1 MSNWACPKTRPRNVD
16 KAFDILLRKSRS
28 RQQDD
33 RFEQE
38 YEAKVKA
45 YKMIIE
51 AEERS
56 KVEEMSRQRY
66 AKWGKFAG
74 TAEKIDDFF
83 RLYKTHC
90 IIALVAV
97 IAIVFGLNA
106 YLDHREEQKDWP
118 LFHLSTCPS
127 SWSAIS

>member
-1 MSNWACPKTRPRNVD
+1 MEKDILKQAYEQLGLPENAPREDVD

-74 TAEKIDDFF
+74 TAEKIDDFSGF
-83 RLYKTHC
+83 TKRTASSLW
-90 IIALVAV
+90 
-97 IAIVFGLNA
+97 
-106 YLDHREEQKDWP
+106 WP
-118 LFHLSTCPS
+118 
-127 SWSAIS
+127 